1 MRHEMSKRIVNV
13 GTRLSDPGTR
23 LDLAWEVIAV
33 MFHPHDVQEQ
43 RRRQSAGA
51 AELLGER
58 DGKTDDKE
66 VEGRALARWKKMGGF
81 KTNRRAEPYLKQQR
95 TAQRQVPS
103 ILMVGDL
110 LSDVWAM
117 ALHHETAL
125 TGGASI
131 SKAIAV
137 LRARGATVSD
147 GTFWAAWRKY
157 SAAAHFCAAFAHR
170 HHYAS
175 PLSLDEDMKF
185 AFDEELHV
193 TLAIAA
199 SCQHFGTTF
208 KPHGA
213 DKPLLDPANIWTLQ
227 AIEPLEGFLPP
238 PLPLD
243 LIAAAQRHR
252 ARPSVA
258 YPR

>member
-1 MRHEMSKRIVNV
+1 MSNRIVNV
-13 GTRLSDPGTR
+13 GNRLSDPGIR

-33 MFHPHDVQEQ
+33 MFHPRNVHKQ

-51 AELLGER
+51 EELLGEG
-58 DGKTDDKE
+58 DGKKDEKE
-66 VEGRALARWKKMGGF
+66 VEGRAWARWKKMGGM
-81 KTNRRAEPYLKQQR
+81 KTSRRAEPYLKQQLIAR
-95 TAQRQVPS
+95 RQVPS
-103 ILMVGDL
+103 ILMVGEM
-110 LSDVWAM
+110 LSDVWTM
-117 ALHHETAL
+117 ALHHETEL

-137 LRARGATVSD
+137 LQARGVAASER
-147 GTFWAAWRKY
+147 TFWSAWGRY
-157 SAAAHFCAAFAHR
+157 SPAAHFCAAFAFR
-170 HHYAS
+170 YNNADPS
-175 PLSLDEDMKF
+175 RLDEDMKI

-199 SCQHFGTTF
+199 SFQRFGTSF

-213 DKPLLDPANIWTLQ
+213 DRPLLDPANIWTLQ
-227 AIEPLEGFLPP
+227 AIEPLEGFLPS
-238 PLPLD
+238 PLSLE
-243 LIAAAQRHR
+243 LLAAARKHK